1 MSPLPQIP
9 AQGDSARLEQVASG
23 LKQTGGTHGP
33 TVQRTPAGRPPG
45 TGGTP
50 APRATQQQFE
60 VPPEHQSLM
69 QQAAEA
75 EATRQFWVNW
85 AKQYPGPNSD
95 FYLNQAEALAEQA
108 HEALYTATPNL
119 EP

>member
-50 APRATQQQFE
+50 APRATEQNILR
-60 VPPEHQSLM
+60 PEHKQVFDELAKAEVER
-69 QQAAEA
+69 QRWAALAAESPTPWVLGMLQIA
-75 EATRQFWVNW
+75 EEDYARLSEQVYNVI
-85 AKQYPGPNSD
+85 PNMA
-95 FYLNQAEALAEQA
+95 F
-108 HEALYTATPNL
+108 
-119 EP
+119 

>member
-50 APRATQQQFE
+50 APRATEQNILR
-60 VPPEHQSLM
+60 PEHKQVFDELAKAEVER
-69 QQAAEA
+69 QRWAALAAESPTPWVLGMQNLA
-75 EATRQFWVNW
+75 ERTYQEAATKTYNVI
-85 AKQYPGPNSD
+85 PNSE
-95 FYLNQAEALAEQA
+95 F
-108 HEALYTATPNL
+108 
-119 EP
+119 